1 MKKTYEIINLYAEVP
16 ERALKSSDLTNLFYN
31 HCALETTE
39 YDTETSALQAF
50 NELST
55 TYDRMQGTHGNYY
68 LINIFELVVNDDII
82 KTTDLPEMLGV
93 QSWSH

>member
-1 MKKTYEIINLYAEVP
+1 MEKTYEIINLYAEVP
-16 ERALKSSDLTNLFYN
+16 EKALKSSDLTNLFYN

-39 YDTETSALQAF
+39 YDTKASAVQAF

-55 TYDRMQGTHGNYY
+55 TCDRMQAMHGTYY

-82 KTTDLPEMLGV
+82 ETTDLPEMLGV
-93 QSWSH
+93 QTWSH